1 VHNVREGTLKGGLTY
16 ITFGD
21 GPPLV
26 VFPGLFPSN
35 ANPTG
40 FSLRFEMGWLSPL
53 ARTFRVYRINRK
65 VGLAPHTTTMA
76 DLASHYATAI
86 EDNFE
91 GAIHILG
98 FSTGG
103 SIAQQFAID
112 RPELVRRLVLAGTA
126 RRLGPVARDAQR
138 RYAQFAASGQYRR
151 SLAAL
156 APTITGSALGQRL
169 AGAAMWLAAP
179 LGGMGPYWDPS
190 DMIVTVEAEDAF
202 DASERLEEIS
212 APTLVIGGERDA
224 SYSRELFEQTTR
236 GIPDARLFIYEGR
249 GHGGTVTDRRFARD
263 VTAFLVGA
271 GSSAPR

>member
-1 VHNVREGTLKGGLTY
+1 MPNVREGTFKGCLSY
-16 ITFGD
+16 ISFGD

-26 VFPGLFPSN
+26 VFPGLFASN

-40 FSLRFEMGWLSPL
+40 LLLRFEMGWLSSL
-53 ARTFRVYRINRK
+53 ARVFRVYRINRK
-65 VGLAPHTTTMA
+65 VGLARDTTMA

-86 EDNFE
+86 EDRFE
-91 GAIHILG
+91 GAIAILG

-126 RRLGPVARDAQR
+126 CRLGPVARDAQR
-138 RYAQFAASGQYRR
+138 RHAQFAASGQYRH

-156 APTITGSALGQRL
+156 APTITGHALVHRF

-202 DASERLEEIS
+202 DASDRLREIS
-212 APTLVIGGERDA
+212 APTLVIGGARDPC
-224 SYSRELFEQTTR
+224 YSRALFEETTR

-249 GHGGTVTDRRFARD
+249 GHGGTVTDGRFARD
-263 VTAFLVGA
+263 VKAFLVGA
-271 GSSAPR
+271 GRPAPR